1 MAGLYE
7 KDDKITTYINGSRR
21 LSNIFW
27 ALAISFGGLGF
38 FLTGL
43 SSYVKT
49 NLLLFSDVN
58 EVLFIPQGI
67 VLLFYGTA
75 GIVLGVFLCLT
86 VWWDIGFG
94 YNEYNKSQQ
103 KISIYRRGFPNQNR
117 DVALTFLFEETK
129 SIKVKVKDGLNP
141 KRQLLLCLKDNR
153 EIPLTGTDNPA
164 PLSQSEGEAVDLAK
178 YLNIYIE
185 TE

>member
-1 MAGLYE
+1 MMAGLYE

-58 EVLFIPQGI
+58 EVLLIPQGI

-94 YNEYNKSQQ
+94 YNEYNILLIRPGNPTYIRTRDTELLFLRRN
-103 KISIYRRGFPNQNR
+103 ISTM
-117 DVALTFLFEETK
+117 L
-129 SIKVKVKDGLNP
+129 
-141 KRQLLLCLKDNR
+141 
-153 EIPLTGTDNPA
+153 
-164 PLSQSEGEAVDLAK
+164 
-178 YLNIYIE
+178 
-185 TE
+185 